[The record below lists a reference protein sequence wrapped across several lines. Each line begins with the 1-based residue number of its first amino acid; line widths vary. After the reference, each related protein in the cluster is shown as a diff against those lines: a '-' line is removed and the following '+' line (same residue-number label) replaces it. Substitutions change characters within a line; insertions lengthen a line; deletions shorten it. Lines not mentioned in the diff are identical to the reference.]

1 MVTKN
6 FGVFFMPHSVVLN
19 RKPITKQRSVTWHMG
34 SHSVTCHLT
43 QVNVPH
49 LNFSQTGLYS
59 IYAPRRDRR
68 LSCPWCWLFMVGCS
82 WSICPQ
88 MVTHPSSNHLIATQP
103 GGKSMTPW
111 SQAQHLT
118 ATIPSHCNTN
128 NKKTL
133 FITKCRETNKT
144 QYR

>member
-49 LNFSQTGLYS
+49 L
-59 IYAPRRDRR
+59 
-68 LSCPWCWLFMVGCS
+68 
-82 WSICPQ
+82 
-88 MVTHPSSNHLIATQP
+88 
-103 GGKSMTPW
+103 
-111 SQAQHLT
+111 
-118 ATIPSHCNTN
+118 
-128 NKKTL
+128 
-133 FITKCRETNKT
+133 
-144 QYR
+144 